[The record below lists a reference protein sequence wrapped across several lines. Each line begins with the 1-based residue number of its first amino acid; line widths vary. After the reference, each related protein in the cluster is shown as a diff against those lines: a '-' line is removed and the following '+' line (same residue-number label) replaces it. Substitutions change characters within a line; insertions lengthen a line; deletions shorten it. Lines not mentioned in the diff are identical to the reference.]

1 MGVLQERNW
10 YLPSMACAVIVLLGG
25 VAVCGEAPDRASRD
39 LISLKALSGDIN
51 DLDWEKAGAFE
62 FVWDS
67 VELSVKVSNPRGDVA
82 ADCNVPVLTIS
93 GLVAIVDANNVATI
107 DISSV
112 GIWEA
117 LDENGQVLGVPTT
130 EASYLRAY
138 EEYDWFW
145 DEAGVYPPQKW
156 FPFTI
161 TFELSPDPNGTLPS
175 SISAVGGYIYA
186 LFADTILNVDVPFD
200 PNFGCLEVEEAP
212 DLMICVS
219 PSTFPPG
226 EPIRFDTPRRPPT
239 LYSYSTVVK
248 SKAGTQILG
257 VRGSGCTRFT
267 DYVDYAVIRTSLF
280 DSQRNFEY
288 TFRTQSV
295 SAPSVRAD
303 GGGGSGK
310 NATDASC
317 SGTATQGE
325 DDNWDMIRHVVVRHP
340 VEVKIPFVL
349 SNIPIPSCP
358 LASD

>member
-1 MGVLQERNW
+1 MRVLREKNW

-25 VAVCGEAPDRASRD
+25 VAVCGDAPDRAGRD
-39 LISLKALSGDIN
+39 LMSLKALSGDIN

-67 VELSVKVSNPRGDVA
+67 VELSIKVSNPRGDVA
-82 ADCNVPVLTIS
+82 ADCHVPVLTIS
-93 GLVAIVDANNVATI
+93 GLVDIVDTNNVATI

-130 EASYLRAY
+130 EASYQRAY

-145 DEAGVYPPQKW
+145 DETGVHPPQKW

-186 LFADTILNVDVPFD
+186 LFADTVLNVDVPFD

-212 DLMICVS
+212 DLMICVN
-219 PSTFPPG
+219 PSTSP
-226 EPIRFDTPRRPPT
+226 RFHTLGRPLT
-239 LYSYSTVVK
+239 LYSYSTAVK

-257 VRGSGCTRFT
+257 VRGFGCTRFM

-280 DSQRNFEY
+280 NSQENLEY
-288 TFRTQSV
+288 VFRTQSV
-295 SAPSVRAD
+295 STPGVRAD
-303 GGGGSGK
+303 GGGGSDR
-310 NATDASC
+310 NATDAYC
-317 SGTATQGE
+317 SGTASPLDY
-325 DDNWDMIRHVVVRHP
+325 DDNWDMIRHVVVLHP

-349 SNIPIPSCP
+349 SNIPVPSVQ
-358 LASD
+358 AIGK